1 MSEHMHFVIAAYSF
15 AALVLVAVCL
25 DSYLRWRRVR
35 VDYQRLF
42 ARKDK
47 ADA

>member
-1 MSEHMHFVIAAYSF
+1 MSDHMHFVIAAYAF
-15 AALVLVAVCL
+15 AALALGALCI

-35 VDYQRLF
+35 ADYRRLF
-42 ARKDK
+42 ERKDG